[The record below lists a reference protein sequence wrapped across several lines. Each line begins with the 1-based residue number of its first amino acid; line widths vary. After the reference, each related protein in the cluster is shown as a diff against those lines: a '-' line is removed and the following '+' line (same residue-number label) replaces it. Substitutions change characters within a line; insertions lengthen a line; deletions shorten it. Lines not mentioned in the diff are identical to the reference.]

1 MTSYVLYVYSTYFD
15 SYGNNLTVFRKDQRL
30 VTETNRLI
38 SGRYSGSSAQLAAN
52 LSEGSDHLLG
62 SSVRVKSLQILAT
75 VLQNFTAHVDK
86 AEAEQ
91 RRSVYVWS
99 LLERM
104 RSLGQTVAGS
114 RSRHFE
120 NSAVHRFRQ
129 RQYQSLLILLPYL
142 AGKHKVSEY
151 MLDMTST
158 GTYWYWAT
166 FHSKNTVLMWGK

>member
-1 MTSYVLYVYSTYFD
+1 M
-15 SYGNNLTVFRKDQRL
+15 
-30 VTETNRLI
+30 
-38 SGRYSGSSAQLAAN
+38 
-52 LSEGSDHLLG
+52 
-62 SSVRVKSLQILAT
+62 
-75 VLQNFTAHVDK
+75 DK

-104 RSLGQTVAGS
+104 RSLGQTGAGS

-158 GTYWYWAT
+158 YWYWAT